1 LESKNKHNDNQHSIT
16 SNTMHL
22 QKRTLEWDAGANN
35 IVPTSTGA
43 AIATTKVLP
52 EFEGNLMELPCVFLF
67 L

>member
-1 LESKNKHNDNQHSIT
+1 
-16 SNTMHL
+16 MG
-22 QKRTLEWDAGANN
+22 RAGANN

>member
-1 LESKNKHNDNQHSIT
+1 
-16 SNTMHL
+16 MG
-22 QKRTLEWDAGANN
+22 RAGANN

-52 EFEGNLMELPCVFLF
+52 EFEGKFDGVACVFLF